1 VGDVLRQHQPTAIMA
16 GNDKMAARIIQCLH
30 KRQIAVPAQISVL
43 GFDDH
48 PMLVH
53 ATDPPLTSVRLPYL
67 QMGQRA
73 AELACEGEQ
82 GGTLRVRCEVRKRA
96 SVAAPAG
103 SGTP

>member
-1 VGDVLRQHQPTAIMA
+1 
-16 GNDKMAARIIQCLH
+16 
-30 KRQIAVPAQISVL
+30 VPAQISVL

-73 AELACEGEQ
+73 AELACGDGAEG
-82 GGTLRVRCEVRKRA
+82 TVRVRCDVRQRA
-96 SVAAPAG
+96 SVAAP
-103 SGTP
+103 PKRPR

>member
-1 VGDVLRQHQPTAIMA
+1 MA

-30 KRQIAVPAQISVL
+30 KRQIAVPQDVSVL

-67 QMGQRA
+67 QMGMHA
-73 AELACEGEQ
+73 ARLACDPTATGKHKE
-82 GGTLRVRCEVRKRA
+82 RCDVQSRA
-96 SVAAPAG
+96 SVAAAPAPR
-103 SGTP
+103 SRR